1 MSLNPQTHDQKFTDQ
16 PADGRGPTPGSSLS
30 GQSQVRGSNR
40 RLPDWVRT
48 RLNTSATFARV
59 DSLLRGLK
67 LHTVCESAR
76 CPNRAECWDRGTATF
91 MICGNRCTRACRFC
105 AVEHGMPEPLDPDE
119 PARVAEAARRMQLR
133 HVVITSVTRDD
144 LSDGGAAHFS
154 NVIRAVRAANPQVTI
169 EVLTPDFGGSDKA
182 IDTVLAAQPDIFN
195 HNIETVRR
203 LTPLVRSKAGYEMSL
218 GVLRRAKT
226 RGAPAMFVKSGLML
240 GLGETES
247 DIVEA
252 LTDLRAAGCD
262 IVTLG
267 QYLQPTLQQL
277 PVHRFVPPDE
287 FAKYAELARQMGFVH
302 VVSGPLVRS
311 SYHAEAFAP
320 TKAQMRSIKI
330 C

>member
-1 MSLNPQTHDQKFTDQ
+1 MSLNPQTHDQKFTDRPSGGAGPASASLHGQ
-16 PADGRGPTPGSSLS
+16 PQRCGT
-30 GQSQVRGSNR
+30 NR
-40 RLPDWVRT
+40 RLPDWLRT
-48 RLNTSATFARV
+48 RLNTSETFARV
-59 DSLLRGLK
+59 ESLVRGLK

-76 CPNRAECWDRGTATF
+76 CPNRAECWDCGTATF

-105 AVEHGMPEPLDPDE
+105 AVEHGLPGPLDPEE

-133 HVVITSVTRDD
+133 HIVITSVTRDD
-144 LSDGGAAHFS
+144 LPDGAAAHFS
-154 NVIRAVRAANPQVTI
+154 NVIRAVRTAMPHVTI
-169 EVLTPDFGGSDKA
+169 EVLTPDFGGSDRA

-195 HNIETVRR
+195 HNVETVRR
-203 LTPLVRSKAGYEMSL
+203 LTPLVRSKARYERSL
-218 GVLRRAKT
+218 AVLRRAKT
-226 RGAPAMFVKSGLML
+226 QGAPAMFVKSGLML

-267 QYLQPTLQQL
+267 QYLQPTPQQL
-277 PVHRFVPPDE
+277 PVHRFVQPDE

-302 VVSGPLVRS
+302 VASGPLVRS

-320 TKAQMRSIKI
+320 AKAQARADKI